1 MQSNNVTILI
11 TISRSDKTIAG
22 VVISD
27 VYGKYRYEYDF
38 CGILA
43 VYTFFGSQSPHITF
57 P

>member
-11 TISRSDKTIAG
+11 TNSRSDKTIAG

-27 VYGKYRYEYDF
+27 LYGKYRYEYYF

-43 VYTFFGSQSPHITF
+43 VYSFFGS
-57 P
+57 